1 MIRGS
6 ARRGDCLE
14 TKIAAWLDTTYS
26 IPRNKKQQDDVVKKF
41 QNGVFGQSGGE
52 LPVDFN
58 GKLFHRLVDYATVC
72 SDGRVVFTFRNE
84 VEVGT
89 EI

>member
-1 MIRGS
+1 MTFS
-6 ARRGDCLE
+6 AASLQGLE
-14 TKIAAWLDTTYS
+14 E
-26 IPRNKKQQDDVVKKF
+26 R
-41 QNGVFGQSGGE
+41 GE

-58 GKLFHRLVDYATVC
+58 GKLFHRLVDYATVYL
-72 SDGRVVFTFRNE
+72 DGRVVFTVRSG